1 MYRKSF
7 FVQLS
12 LTVVPRLALA
22 LFTTGSPEQR
32 SIQRTVSAILKH
44 NLNLVPCYLN
54 KSSASHLHPC
64 LQEPS
69 TLEKETNASGL
80 PLSPSQGRETEAKV
94 SKKIKSDPS
103 QPIRVSHS
111 FGHGD
116 WFRREHMT
124 QARSICSFP
133 GNLAG
138 VRRIL
143 SLLLGVECKTKVSV
157 FALGKSWFKN
167 RARGVRWEERQ
178 IPAVSGSSC
187 ACS

>member
-1 MYRKSF
+1 M
-7 FVQLS
+7 
-12 LTVVPRLALA
+12 
-22 LFTTGSPEQR
+22 
-32 SIQRTVSAILKH
+32 SAILKH

-94 SKKIKSDPS
+94 SKKKKKKPRDPS

-143 SLLLGVECKTKVSV
+143 SFLLGVECKVSV

-167 RARGVRWEERQ
+167 RVRGVRWEERQ

-187 ACS
+187 A